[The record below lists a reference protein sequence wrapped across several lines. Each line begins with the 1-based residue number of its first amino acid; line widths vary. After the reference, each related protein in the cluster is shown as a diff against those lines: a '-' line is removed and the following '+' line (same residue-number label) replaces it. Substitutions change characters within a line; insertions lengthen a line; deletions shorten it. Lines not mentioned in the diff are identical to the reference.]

1 MQEEMFKPLE
11 NEEIKI
17 KPAIINLPE
26 QKIETEQT
34 QIEEK
39 RQNIIAELPTWS
51 IEPPIEIKRGN

>member
-26 QKIETEQT
+26 QKQETKT
-34 QIEEK
+34 EENQ
-39 RQNIIAELPTWS
+39 QNIIATLPAWS